1 LNRRRIGGKCASVSL
16 VRRLSIFFG
25 VFAVSMAVDQ
35 ATKQVAT
42 AALKGKPPQTYLGDV
57 VRLLWAQNEGAFL
70 SLGASLPGHARYWV
84 LTIGVGALLL
94 ALTIYALRSP
104 KLDGLQVASYSLIAS
119 GGFSNWVARARFDGS
134 VVDFMQLGIGTVPL
148 TGVFNVADL
157 AILAGIGLLFW
168 HGWRT
173 EKKQKAEAA
182 AAAAAKAAGSGS
194 GSSTPPS
201 A

>member
-1 LNRRRIGGKCASVSL
+1 MNRRRIGGKCACVSF

-25 VFAVSMAVDQ
+25 VFAVSMAFDQ

-42 AALKGKPPQTYLGDV
+42 AALKGKPPHMYLGDV

-84 LTIGVGALLL
+84 LTIGVGGLLL

-119 GGFSNWVARARFDGS
+119 GGFSNWVDRARFDGS

-182 AAAAAKAAGSGS
+182 KAAASDS
-194 GSSTPPS
+194 GSSTPP
-201 A
+201 AA